1 MLITFRKTHYTKKK
15 KKTSHQS
22 PIRLN
27 FLPLQTLFCVAPPTP
42 FSYFKFSTSIGQ
54 SNHFKK
60 KKKRHTFYP
69 RPTFHSSKRS
79 FGTTFFDIKQL
90 SSHFPPS
97 HQISVPKWGNSYY
110 SIAIAIFFLLS
121 ETYINRS
128 DKLGSRRKK
137 FKLAGGIGSL
147 NIGCRKK
154 QNPKATA
161 TIFGGTTYSINVIAK
176 HTAMNNFVALGSLQL
191 TKA

>member
-1 MLITFRKTHYTKKK
+1 MLITFRNTHYKKK
-15 KKTSHQS
+15 KKKPLISLPFDSISCPYKLFSALPHQPLSLISSFQPQSANPITS
-22 PIRLN
+22 
-27 FLPLQTLFCVAPPTP
+27 
-42 FSYFKFSTSIGQ
+42 
-54 SNHFKK
+54 KK
-60 KKKRHTFYP
+60 KKKRHTFYS

-147 NIGCRKK
+147 NMGCRKK
-154 QNPKATA
+154 
-161 TIFGGTTYSINVIAK
+161 
-176 HTAMNNFVALGSLQL
+176 
-191 TKA
+191 

>member
-1 MLITFRKTHYTKKK
+1 MLITFRNTHYKKK
-15 KKTSHQS
+15 KKNLSLVSHSTQFLAPTNSFLRCPTNPFLLFQVFNLNRPIQS
-22 PIRLN
+22 
-27 FLPLQTLFCVAPPTP
+27 LQ
-42 FSYFKFSTSIGQ
+42 
-54 SNHFKK
+54 KK
-60 KKKRHTFYP
+60 KKKRHTFYS

-147 NIGCRKK
+147 NMGCRKK
-154 QNPKATA
+154 
-161 TIFGGTTYSINVIAK
+161 
-176 HTAMNNFVALGSLQL
+176 
-191 TKA
+191 